1 MTNLQKTTRALE
13 AIIFESWDDIF
24 DVDNVAELRI
34 GRVHLIVKY
43 VLEMHAAALKA
54 RIDIRR
60 KQANIM
66 AAISV
71 ILTEGR
77 LYDAELARLLGFE
90 GANPRLYHGL
100 NWCLFK
106 MLKNTDFDNQPLF
119 VDGFKEIRAHGQGFT
134 ALLNKGIE
142 NATN

>member
-1 MTNLQKTTRALE
+1 MNLQKATSALE
-13 AIIFESWDDIF
+13 SIIFESWDDIF
-24 DVDNVAELRI
+24 DVDNVAELRV

-66 AAISV
+66 AAIHT
-71 ILTEGR
+71 ILTDGR

-90 GANPRLYHGL
+90 GANPRIYHGL

-106 MLKNTDFDNQPLF
+106 MLKNADYDNQPFF
-119 VDGFKEIRAHGQGFT
+119 VDGFKEIRSHGLGFT
-134 ALLNKGIE
+134 ALLNKGI
-142 NATN
+142 

>member
-1 MTNLQKTTRALE
+1 MNLQKATSALE
-13 AIIFESWDDIF
+13 SIIFESWDDIF
-24 DVDNVAELRI
+24 DVDNVAELRV

-66 AAISV
+66 AAIRT
-71 ILTEGR
+71 ILTDGR

-90 GANPRLYHGL
+90 GANPRIYHGL

-106 MLKNTDFDNQPLF
+106 MLKNADYDNQPFF
-119 VDGFKEIRAHGQGFT
+119 VDGFKEIRSHGLGFT
-134 ALLNKGIE
+134 ALLNKGV
-142 NATN
+142 

>member
-1 MTNLQKTTRALE
+1 MNLQKATSALE
-13 AIIFESWDDIF
+13 SIIFESWDDIF
-24 DVDNVAELRI
+24 DVDNVAELRV

-66 AAISV
+66 AAIRT
-71 ILTEGR
+71 ILTDGR

-90 GANPRLYHGL
+90 GANPRIYHGL

-106 MLKNTDFDNQPLF
+106 MLKNADYDNQPFF
-119 VDGFKEIRAHGQGFT
+119 VDGFKEIRSHGLGFT
-134 ALLNKGIE
+134 ALLNKGI
-142 NATN
+142 

>member
-1 MTNLQKTTRALE
+1 MNLQKATSALE
-13 AIIFESWDDIF
+13 SIIFESWDDIF
-24 DVDNVAELRI
+24 DVDNVAELRV

-66 AAISV
+66 AAIHT
-71 ILTEGR
+71 ILTDGR

-90 GANPRLYHGL
+90 GANPRIYHSL

-106 MLKNTDFDNQPLF
+106 MLKNADYDNQPFF
-119 VDGFKEIRAHGQGFT
+119 VDGFKEIRSHGLGFT
-134 ALLNKGIE
+134 ALLNKGI
-142 NATN
+142 

>member
-1 MTNLQKTTRALE
+1 MNLQKATSALE
-13 AIIFESWDDIF
+13 SIIFESWDDIF
-24 DVDNVAELRI
+24 DVDNVAELRV

-60 KQANIM
+60 KQSNIM
-66 AAISV
+66 AAIRT
-71 ILTEGR
+71 ILTDGR

-90 GANPRLYHGL
+90 GANPRIYHGL

-106 MLKNTDFDNQPLF
+106 VLKNADYDNQPFF
-119 VDGFKEIRAHGQGFT
+119 VDGFKEIRSHGLGFT
-134 ALLNKGIE
+134 ALLNKGI
-142 NATN
+142 

>member
-1 MTNLQKTTRALE
+1 MNLQKATAALE
-13 AIIFESWDDIF
+13 SIIFESWDDIF
-24 DVDNVAELRI
+24 DVDNVAELRV

-66 AAISV
+66 AAIRT
-71 ILTEGR
+71 ILTDGR

-90 GANPRLYHGL
+90 GANPRIYHGL

-106 MLKNTDFDNQPLF
+106 MLKNADYDNQPFF
-119 VDGFKEIRAHGQGFT
+119 VDGFKEIRSHGLGFT
-134 ALLNKGIE
+134 ALLNKGF
-142 NATN
+142 

>member
-1 MTNLQKTTRALE
+1 MNLQKATSALE
-13 AIIFESWDDIF
+13 SIIFESWDDIF
-24 DVDNVAELRI
+24 DVDNVAELRV

-60 KQANIM
+60 KQSNIM
-66 AAISV
+66 AAIHT
-71 ILTEGR
+71 ILTDGR

-90 GANPRLYHGL
+90 GANPRIYHGL

-106 MLKNTDFDNQPLF
+106 MLKNADYDNQPFF
-119 VDGFKEIRAHGQGFT
+119 VDGFKEIRSHGLGFT
-134 ALLNKGIE
+134 ALLNKGI
-142 NATN
+142 

>member
-1 MTNLQKTTRALE
+1 MNLQKATSALE
-13 AIIFESWDDIF
+13 SIIFESWDDIF
-24 DVDNVAELRI
+24 DVDNVAELRV

-60 KQANIM
+60 KQSNIM
-66 AAISV
+66 AAIRT
-71 ILTEGR
+71 ILTDGR

-90 GANPRLYHGL
+90 GANPRIYHGL

-106 MLKNTDFDNQPLF
+106 MLKNADYDNQPFF
-119 VDGFKEIRAHGQGFT
+119 VDGFKEIRSHGLGFT
-134 ALLNKGIE
+134 ALLNKGI
-142 NATN
+142 

>member
-1 MTNLQKTTRALE
+1 MNIQKATSALE
-13 AIIFESWDDIF
+13 SIIFESWDDIF
-24 DVDNVAELRI
+24 DVDNVAELRV

-66 AAISV
+66 AAIRT
-71 ILTEGR
+71 ILTDGR

-90 GANPRLYHGL
+90 GANPRIYHGL

-106 MLKNTDFDNQPLF
+106 MLKNADYDNQPFF
-119 VDGFKEIRAHGQGFT
+119 VDGFKEIRSHGLGFT
-134 ALLNKGIE
+134 ALLNKGI
-142 NATN
+142 

>member
-1 MTNLQKTTRALE
+1 MNLQKAIAALE
-13 AIIFESWDDIF
+13 SIIFESWDDIF
-24 DVDNVAELRI
+24 DVDNVAELRV

-60 KQANIM
+60 KQSNIM
-66 AAISV
+66 AAIRT
-71 ILTEGR
+71 ILTDGR

-90 GANPRLYHGL
+90 GANPRIYHGL

-106 MLKNTDFDNQPLF
+106 MLKNADYDNQPFF
-119 VDGFKEIRAHGQGFT
+119 VDGFKEIRSHGLGFT
-134 ALLNKGIE
+134 ALLNKGI
-142 NATN
+142 

>member
-1 MTNLQKTTRALE
+1 MNLQKATSAIE
-13 AIIFESWDDIF
+13 SIIFESWDDIF
-24 DVDNVAELRI
+24 DVDNVAELRV

-60 KQANIM
+60 KQSNIM
-66 AAISV
+66 AAIRT
-71 ILTEGR
+71 ILTDGR

-90 GANPRLYHGL
+90 GANPRIYHGL

-106 MLKNTDFDNQPLF
+106 MLKNADYDNQPFF
-119 VDGFKEIRAHGQGFT
+119 VDGFKEIRSHGLGFT
-134 ALLNKGIE
+134 ALLNKGI
-142 NATN
+142 